1 MNKANFDNAA
11 NQYDATFTH
20 TAVGKAQREQVWQ
33 HLENLKLSV
42 PSSVVEVNCGTGEDA
57 NFFKSKGHTV
67 VATDLSSE
75 MIQVAKTKFPT
86 IDFQVCAINSAP
98 QLTAQVDLLFS
109 NFGGMNCISADQLQL
124 FFKDCQA
131 TYPKEHRLVLVI
143 MGKKCIWD
151 NFFLFI
157 KGKWKQLGR
166 RNTNAPLAVNVDG
179 IDVFTW
185 YYSPKEIL
193 QVAAPHY
200 QLASL
205 HPIGLHV
212 PPSYLAPF
220 FEKRPRFLNFLK
232 WLDNHF
238 TFSWQAN
245 YADHFMISLVPNEQ
259 TIH

>member
-1 MNKANFDNAA
+1 MSKANFDNAA

-33 HLENLKLSV
+33 YLENIKLSV

-57 NFFKSKGHTV
+57 NFFHLKGHHV
-67 VATDLSSE
+67 LATDLSSE
-75 MIQVAKTKFPT
+75 MIHVAKTKFPT

-98 QLTAQVDLLFS
+98 QLTAKVDLLFS
-109 NFGGMNCISADQLQL
+109 NFGGMNCISSEQLQL
-124 FFKDCQA
+124 FFKECWT

-151 NFFLFI
+151 NVFLFL
-157 KGKWKQLGR
+157 KGKWKLLGR
-166 RNTNAPLAVNVDG
+166 RNTNKPLAVNVDG
-179 IDVFTW
+179 IDVNTW
-185 YYSPKEIL
+185 YYSPKEIQL
-193 QVAAPHY
+193 IAKKYY

-205 HPIGLHV
+205 HPIGFHV
-212 PPSYLAPF
+212 PPSYLASF
-220 FEKRPRFLNFLK
+220 FEKRNRFLKLLI
-232 WLDNHF
+232 WLDKHLS
-238 TFSWQAN
+238 FSWQAN